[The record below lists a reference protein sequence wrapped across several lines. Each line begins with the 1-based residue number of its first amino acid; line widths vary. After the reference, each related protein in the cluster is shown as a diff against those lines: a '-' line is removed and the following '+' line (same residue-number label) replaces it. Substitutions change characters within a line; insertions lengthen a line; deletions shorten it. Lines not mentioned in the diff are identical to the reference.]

1 MEALNDISFTDT
13 EWKRFYTAI
22 LANQNNGIVEKI
34 HLIQEDNVQTFLFDN
49 GEQKNLRILRQ
60 EASERRTRT
69 QVHP

>member
-22 LANQNNGIVEKI
+22 LANQNNGIVEKTR
-34 HLIQEDNVQTFLFDN
+34 LIQEDNVQTFLFDN

>member
-1 MEALNDISFTDT
+1 MEKT
-13 EWKRFYTAI
+13 R
-22 LANQNNGIVEKI
+22 
-34 HLIQEDNVQTFLFDN
+34 LIQEDNVQTFLFDN